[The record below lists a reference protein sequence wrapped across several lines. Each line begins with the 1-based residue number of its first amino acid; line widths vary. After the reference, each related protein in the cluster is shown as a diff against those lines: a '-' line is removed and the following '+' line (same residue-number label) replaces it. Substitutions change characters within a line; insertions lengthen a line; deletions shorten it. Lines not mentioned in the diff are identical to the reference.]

1 MNGCILMFG
10 MPRSG
15 TTWVGKL
22 IDSHPDTLYRHEPD
36 SVQRLSLPLY
46 PEVQSA
52 ADYRD
57 ELQRFVAALPYKRA
71 PKVVGKQPLFP
82 KRYHSGAALGMYRL
96 SVAAAKAAS
105 RVKPHCPCPYRPTA
119 AGGANAR
126 VVWKSIES
134 PGRLGVCMQ
143 ALPEARA
150 IFLMRHPCGYVASV
164 LRGEAA
170 RRFSDSKPSAD
181 DLWMLEALL
190 ATSSG
195 KARGIGI
202 DDLKS
207 LTPEERLAWRW
218 VLTQE
223 KVLADVAD
231 CERVLTLRYE
241 DICADPLTMTWR
253 LLAFVGLE
261 WSAQVDAFVQAST
274 RVGDATRETDYYSVY
289 KQPHV
294 AAERWRSELAPEV
307 IERIMRIFRGSR
319 LHRLYSEQMPAR
331 SPLPEVTG

>member
-1 MNGCILMFG
+1 MNGCILIFG

-22 IDSHPDTLYRHEPD
+22 VDSHPETLYRHEPD

-52 ADYRD
+52 PDYRN
-57 ELQRFVAALPYKRA
+57 ELEQFVAALPYTRSA
-71 PKVVGKQPLFP
+71 KVVGKQPLFS
-82 KRYHSGAALGMYRL
+82 KRYQSAAALGMYRL

-105 RVKPHCPCPYRPTA
+105 RVKRNCPCPYRPTA
-119 AGGANAR
+119 GGGEHAR

-143 ALPEARA
+143 ALPDARA

-164 LRGEAA
+164 LRGEAKN
-170 RRFSDSKPSAD
+170 RFSGSKPSAD

-195 KARGIGI
+195 QTRGIGL
-202 DDLKS
+202 DDIKW

-218 VLTQE
+218 VLIQE
-223 KVLADVAD
+223 KVLADVAR
-231 CERVLTLRYE
+231 CKRVLTLRYE
-241 DICADPLTMTWR
+241 DICADPLARTR
-253 LLAFVGLE
+253 QLLAFVGLD
-261 WSAQVDAFVQAST
+261 WSSQVEAFVHAST
-274 RVGDATRETDYYSVY
+274 RVADATRETDYYSVF
-289 KQPHV
+289 KQPQV
-294 AAERWRSELAPEV
+294 AAERWRSQLAPEA
-307 IERIMRIFRGSR
+307 IERIMRIFQGSC
-319 LHRLYSEQMPAR
+319 LYRLYSDEVR
-331 SPLPEVTG
+331 TPLPFPEVTG